1 MFYLFCVRIS
11 DVQLDFEEVLLIGQQ
26 LGQRERRLVVVVDRE
41 EAVLWSDVR
50 RRPVLRIG
58 MAPVEKV
65 GILICCFKDFVAI
78 NQMFYVVPKSV
89 KEKKVPT

>member
-26 LGQRERRLVVVVDRE
+26 LGQREGRLVVVVDRE
-41 EAVLWSDVR
+41 EAVLRSDVR

-58 MAPVEKV
+58 MASVEKV
-65 GILICCFKDFVAI
+65 GILICCFKDFFAT
-78 NQMFYVVPKSV
+78 NENS
-89 KEKKVPT
+89 

>member
-41 EAVLWSDVR
+41 EAVLRSDVR
-50 RRPVLRIG
+50 RRPVLGIG
-58 MAPVEKV
+58 MASVEKV
-65 GILICCFKDFVAI
+65 GILI
-78 NQMFYVVPKSV
+78 
-89 KEKKVPT
+89 

>member
-1 MFYLFCVRIS
+1 MFYLFCVGIS

-26 LGQRERRLVVVVDRE
+26 LGKRERRLVVVVYRE
-41 EAVLWSDVR
+41 EAVLWSNVR

-65 GILICCFKDFVAI
+65 GILICCFKYFIAI
-78 NQMFYVVPKSV
+78 NENPYVVNQLRK
-89 KEKKVPT
+89 

>member
-65 GILICCFKDFVAI
+65 GILICCFKDFITI
-78 NQMFYVVPKSV
+78 NESPYVVNQLRK
-89 KEKKVPT
+89 KKVTA